1 MKNREIIVD
10 VHYTYC
16 SETGEKILDID
27 LMQED
32 WSNQVNELINTPI
45 K

>member
-1 MKNREIIVD
+1 MNKTKIIVD

-16 SETGEKILDID
+16 SETRDKILDID

-32 WSNQVNELINTPI
+32 WFYQVNELINTPI